1 MSVGLAEEKT
11 PRHPGRR
18 LDDPKGLLYRAAA
31 RRLLV
36 IVTGSSTFLSGFF
49 IWWLSGQYNE
59 KQQAIND
66 IELAKAQYSQL
77 KKEIED
83 VKIEVHTNRTTAESR
98 AERIENKVDAVL
110 MNLDGL
116 AQRLAGRR
124 EQVGR
129 VPPDSGSAIFC
140 RGGWNVWVPKD
151 GVDDF
156 QRQYPKAKQGECR

>member
-77 KKEIED
+77 K
-83 VKIEVHTNRTTAESR
+83 
-98 AERIENKVDAVL
+98 VDAVL